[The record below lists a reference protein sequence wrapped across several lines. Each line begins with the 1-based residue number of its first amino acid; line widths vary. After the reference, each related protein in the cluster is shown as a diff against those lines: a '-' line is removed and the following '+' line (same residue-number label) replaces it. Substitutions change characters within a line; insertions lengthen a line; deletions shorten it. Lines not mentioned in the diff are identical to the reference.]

1 MIYLERF
8 DDKSGNVRLLNPT
21 IIRRIVNNYSDMDV
35 RIIAGDTYGIDCR
48 GTKVGNNKIIGVDI
62 VGYEK

>member
-8 DDKSGNVRLLNPT
+8 DDKSGNVRLLSPT
-21 IIRRIVNNYSDMDV
+21 IVRRIVNNYSDMDV

-48 GTKVGNNKIIGVDI
+48 GAEVGDSKIIGIDI

>member
-35 RIIAGDTYGIDCR
+35 RIIAGDTYGIDCEEQR
-48 GTKVGNNKIIGVDI
+48 
-62 VGYEK
+62 